1 MGPQVSLI
9 VLAFP
14 VAGSAEW
21 LAGIPACDD
30 IDRLN
35 LRPVHLCDVAQIWH
49 AGIVGF
55 HDFAGRWLY
64 LGIPGQIPTH
74 GHI

>member
-14 VAGSAEW
+14 HPGSAEW
-21 LAGIPACDD
+21 LAWVAARDD
-30 IDRLN
+30 VNRLHV
-35 LRPVHLCDVAQIWH
+35 RPVHLGDVAEIWH
-49 AGIVGF
+49 ARVMRF
-55 HDFAGRWLY
+55 HDLAGGWLY
-64 LGIPGQIPTH
+64 LGIPGQIPAD